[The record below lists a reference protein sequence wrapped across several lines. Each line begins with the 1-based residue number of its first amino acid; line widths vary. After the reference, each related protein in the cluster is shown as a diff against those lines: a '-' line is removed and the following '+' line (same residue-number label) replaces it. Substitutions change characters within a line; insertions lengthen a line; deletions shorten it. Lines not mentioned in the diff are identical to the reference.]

1 MARAPNGIKRPVYS
15 ERHSAIDRPRM
26 KEHRGVKANDA
37 RTLTAQGGQYLA
49 G

>member
-1 MARAPNGIKRPVYS
+1 MARAPNGIKSRSIPNGISHRPAQV
-15 ERHSAIDRPRM
+15 
-26 KEHRGVKANDA
+26 KEPRGVKANDA